1 MAGASKD
8 KRTGEWY
15 ARWRDADG
23 KQHSRSEFRTRKAA
37 LAYGVKMED
46 DAARGLTFDPQAGRT
61 LFRDAAAMWLGS
73 RADLKPRTLHEYGQM
88 IAPAAERRGDMR
100 KLGIDAVFGGYPVNK
115 ITRTR
120 VVDWIADLTAAG
132 KRPSTIRHN
141 YFLLRQVLQ
150 HAVNEGWIATN
161 HAAHVR
167 LPSDHGKPGVVD
179 DPAQF
184 LTPEQVFA
192 LADATPWPYSVMM
205 HTAGWAGLRAGE
217 LAGLQVGDVDLSPA
231 RGGSGVNVR
240 RAVVRGRAEPYGSLK
255 TAASRRRVPI
265 DDDTAELLADYLA
278 EHPHADNAAAPL
290 FPAFRLK
297 TATGP
302 RTQRPRGSDTEHW
315 RTVADRQAATL
326 AELSATEA
334 AERLDLDWTAP
345 LRHLAFYK
353 AVFRPAVR
361 RAIRIDPH
369 IGIASTLVFHS
380 LRHSWVSICA
390 SAGIAPEKISR
401 AAGHTRVST
410 TLDIYT
416 HVFPDDHADAMD
428 KLGAVARRARRK
440 AQGAQRGPLRVAK

>member
-23 KQHSRSEFRTRKAA
+23 KQHSKSEFRTRKAA

-46 DAARGLTFDPQAGRT
+46 DAQRGLTFDPQAGRT

-100 KLGIDAVFGGYPVNK
+100 KLGLDAVFGGYPVNK

-132 KRPSTIRHN
+132 KRPSTVRHN

-161 HAAHVR
+161 HAEQVR
-167 LPSDHGKPGVVD
+167 LPSDHSKPGVVD

-192 LADATPWPYSVMM
+192 LADATPWPYSVMV

-231 RGGSGVNVR
+231 RGGSCLNVR
-240 RAVVRGRAEPYGSLK
+240 RAVVRGGTEPYGPLK

-278 EHPHADNAAAPL
+278 EHPHAADPAAPL

-302 RTQRPRGSDTEHW
+302 RAQRPRSSEPEHW

-334 AERLDLDWTAP
+334 AERLELDWTAP

-361 RAIRIDPH
+361 RAVRTDPH

-428 KLGAVARRARRK
+428 RLGAVARRARRK